1 MAEKIKSSGIIVGED
16 KRPKVNCPKCKS
28 TIVMD
33 LKLFIDDVT
42 KVVESNCPKCGAKL
56 FTALLIVIHPDLK
69 GLYHCIQ
76 ICMDA
81 LQAGTVRLT

>member
-1 MAEKIKSSGIIVGED
+1 MVIQLGED
-16 KRPKVNCPKCKS
+16 KRPKANCPMCKN

-56 FTALLIVIHPDLK
+56 FTALLILIHPELR
-69 GLYHCIQ
+69 GLYHVIQLCI
-76 ICMDA
+76 DTV
-81 LQAGTVRLT
+81 QAGTLRLT